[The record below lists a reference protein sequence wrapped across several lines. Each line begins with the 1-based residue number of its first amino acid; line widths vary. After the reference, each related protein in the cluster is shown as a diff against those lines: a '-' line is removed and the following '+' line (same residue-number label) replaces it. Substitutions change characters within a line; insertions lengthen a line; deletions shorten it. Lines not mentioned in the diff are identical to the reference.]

1 MKGNQDVLSFKWE
14 SGVRGVRRGIGGPTD
29 GERARQGEWTVEFL
43 LTADYERCQNAATTT
58 A

>member
-1 MKGNQDVLSFKWE
+1 MKGTQDVLLFKRE

-29 GERARQGEWTVEFL
+29 GERARQGEWTVKFQ
-43 LTADYERCQNAATTT
+43 LTADYERCQNAATAT